1 MGCCVSRYKYDQDI
15 DDFNYSNIPKKQ
27 TLIRNVIYKILIQ
40 DFLKYKNSNLKKSK
54 YNIKLI

>member
-27 TLIRNVIYKILIQ
+27 TLIRNVIYKILI
-40 DFLKYKNSNLKKSK
+40 
-54 YNIKLI
+54 